1 MFIPEHCA
9 EVFMKNIYEA
19 PEMNIVAFET
29 ADDVTFLLSLSS
41 WVDSSEDEGDN
52 NLIGADKWD

>member
-1 MFIPEHCA
+1 
-9 EVFMKNIYEA
+9 MKNIYEA

-41 WVDSSEDEGDN
+41 WVDSSEDEGGDN
-52 NLIGADKWD
+52 TIGADKWD

>member
-1 MFIPEHCA
+1 MFIPEHFA

-41 WVDSSEDEGDN
+41 WVDSSDDEGKDN
-52 NLIGADKWD
+52 TIGADKWD